1 LDFSRKSSKIV
12 EESCKTTH
20 SRRRY
25 SCQRVHGLVLFA
37 DDLEPLATVRG
48 DLHLVAEAHVVG
60 DVLARHADVV
70 GDLVDLIALLG
81 AGQDAGASQAVW
93 SDGRPLRDR
102 CLTVD
107 LPAQVWLVRTAV
119 LLLDSV
125 SWLSLL

>member
-1 LDFSRKSSKIV
+1 LVSLDFFRKSSKITK
-12 EESCKTTH
+12 ESCKTTY

-37 DDLEPLATVRG
+37 DDLEALAAVRG

-81 AGQDAGASQAVW
+81 AGQDAGASQAV
-93 SDGRPLRDR
+93 DGRMVGLFGIDVLPWTCLRR
-102 CLTVD
+102 SGWFEQPFCF
-107 LPAQVWLVRTAV
+107 
-119 LLLDSV
+119 
-125 SWLSLL
+125 